1 MIKSSFTDMFN
12 VHFGEADV
20 FRGALFAQ
28 PHMPELLA
36 NGSLVARRKST
47 SFRQSASSNC
57 MALRRSRYSPKRSA
71 PSTARNRA
79 FAITSEISKMATLST
94 ATTVSL

>member
-12 VHFGEADV
+12 VHFGEADA

-36 NGSLVARRKST
+36 NGSPVARQNST
-47 SFRQSASSNC
+47 
-57 MALRRSRYSPKRSA
+57 
-71 PSTARNRA
+71 
-79 FAITSEISKMATLST
+79 
-94 ATTVSL
+94 